1 MRKHPRIRV
10 AFTCFIAAAVLFW
23 GAGTQAFFAGGGK
36 DAAKG
41 NDCLIGYNGVEPDQV
56 TQDGKKNVVMCTDCD
71 PACDQDGVDTA
82 NGTCTFKVG
91 VCIDQSGVEGCT
103 PAAGLD
109 KAKASAKV
117 KGVKGKINVEV
128 PQLLQGSVCGALLDL

>member
-82 NGTCTFKVG
+82 FE
-91 VCIDQSGVEGCT
+91 SG
-103 PAAGLD
+103 
-109 KAKASAKV
+109 
-117 KGVKGKINVEV
+117 
-128 PQLLQGSVCGALLDL
+128 Q